1 MAHPQHGLNAAEVR
15 SLVEEHYDDVFAYC
29 RRHTDSADEAQ
40 DATQEVFLR
49 FMRAAKG
56 YRDAGKPLAYL
67 LTIARNICV
76 DAARVRARATEELPA
91 DGMLASSEPLSPE
104 IFGPDDAAGLRHA
117 LTSMPSGAREVLE
130 LRFDQELTFSE
141 IAMVMGISRF
151 AARRSSMLRSMNFG
165 RNWCQERRVCYEGE
179 AGKRAREAALGSVS
193 L

>member
-1 MAHPQHGLNAAEVR
+1 MCVAHPQHGLNAAEVR

-151 AARRSSMLRSMNFG
+151 AARRRLD
-165 RNWCQERRVCYEGE
+165 
-179 AGKRAREAALGSVS
+179 AALDELRKKLVS
-193 L
+193 REEGVL